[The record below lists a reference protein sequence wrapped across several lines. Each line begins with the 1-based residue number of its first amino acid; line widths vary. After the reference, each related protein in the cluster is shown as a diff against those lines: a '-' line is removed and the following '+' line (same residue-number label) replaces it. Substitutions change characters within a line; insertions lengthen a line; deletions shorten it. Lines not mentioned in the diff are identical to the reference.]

1 MSNLENSPITHPV
14 AIPSCRQMLRAAT
27 HDAHVR
33 LNHHR
38 LLVGL
43 VRPGY
48 SLATYIKVLVAYS
61 HFYRAL
67 EAAIE
72 GFMAG
77 AALDF
82 DYAVRRKTPWLAADL
97 RALGVDA
104 DAPAWLPPQP
114 LAPIE
119 IVSVAQ
125 LVGALYTIEGAT
137 LGGQVITR
145 HIGANLGLTAAAGGR
160 FFDGYGTDTDACW
173 AQFEA
178 CMEALCGGAD
188 WRAQAARAACATF
201 AAMEGVLDDYA
212 A

>member
-1 MSNLENSPITHPV
+1 MSNLDNSPITHPV
-14 AIPSCRQMLRAAT
+14 AAPSCRQMLRAAT

-48 SLATYIKVLVAYS
+48 SLATYIRVLVAYY
-61 HFYRAL
+61 HFYRVL

-82 DYAVRRKTPWLAADL
+82 DYAARRKTPWLAADL

-104 DAPAWLPPQP
+104 AAPAWLPPRP
-114 LAPIE
+114 LAPVE
-119 IVSVAQ
+119 MLSAPQ
-125 LVGALYTIEGAT
+125 LAGVLYTIEGST
-137 LGGQVITR
+137 LGGRVIMR
-145 HIGANLGLTAAAGGR
+145 HIGANLGLTADSGGR
-160 FFDGYGTDTDACW
+160 FFEGYGAHTDACW
-173 AQFEA
+173 EQVEA
-178 CMEALCGGAD
+178 CMESLCGSAD
-188 WRAQAARAACATF
+188 QRALAARAACATF
-201 AAMEGVLDDYA
+201 ASIEGVLDDYA